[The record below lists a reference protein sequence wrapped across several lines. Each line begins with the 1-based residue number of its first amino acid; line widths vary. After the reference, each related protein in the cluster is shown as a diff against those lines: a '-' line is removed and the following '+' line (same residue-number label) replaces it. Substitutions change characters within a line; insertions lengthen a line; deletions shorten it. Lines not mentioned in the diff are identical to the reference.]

1 VPGIA
6 VLHRG
11 TTTPDGVLVQE
22 AAAGSGVSYGVL
34 YDRYAT
40 QVYNYSLRLTGSPED
55 ASDATQEAFV
65 NVLRRLQEDDRP
77 VLEFSSYLFA
87 AARHESY
94 GLMRQRAR
102 THPTDTPPAERGR
115 VADLDTDPERSVL
128 LHDSQEAVRDA
139 SAQLPPRHREVLALR
154 EVAGRS
160 YEEIGA
166 TMGISENAAA
176 QLIFR
181 ARSKLREAMTA
192 GAVASVV
199 ATTDECETAQILL
212 SRVQDGQP
220 VEEEDRA
227 WLEKHLDE
235 CGSCK
240 TANRMLL
247 EIGASYR
254 LWGPV
259 ALLAGMRTET
269 LARAGDL
276 VGADWSHVPA
286 PGKGSAASSAGGAGG
301 TSAAAGAIAAVTAAV
316 VAVAGLGAVTLLRD
330 DESAPV
336 DRAAKAAASASA
348 PAAKSASA
356 SKSDA
361 KEASTGGKLVAS
373 RASGSRGT
381 PALVALPADLPAL
394 PFDEAAAPDTGNAP
408 PDSGSPQDRP
418 GQERPGQDS
427 PGQPEDGPGQPP
439 GDGPGSDTPAPPGPP
454 VLPGPGVEPPAPV
467 DSVPADPVR
476 PVPDPVDTTDPT
488 DPGNPS
494 DPTDPTDTTDP
505 TDPVDQVPDTQ
516 CSFPG
521 RGTGPDECPPGH
533 VGDTPGDGT
542 RPPGDANNGEQRP
555 RGLLQRLLH
564 RLLG

>member
-1 VPGIA
+1 M
-6 VLHRG
+6 
-11 TTTPDGVLVQE
+11 LVQE

-34 YDRYAT
+34 YDRYAS
-40 QVYNYSLRLTGSPED
+40 QVYNYCLRLTGSQED

-65 NVLRRLQEDDRP
+65 NVLRRLQDDDRP

-94 GLMRQRAR
+94 ALMRQRVR
-102 THPTDTPPAERGR
+102 THPTDSPPAERGR
-115 VADLDTDPERSVL
+115 VADLETDPERSAL
-128 LHDSQEAVRDA
+128 LSDSQQAVREA
-139 SAQLPPRHREVLALR
+139 NAQLPPRHREVLALR

-199 ATTDECETAQILL
+199 ATTDECETAQVLL

-259 ALLAGMRTET
+259 ALLAGMRTAT

-286 PGKGSAASSAGGAGG
+286 PGKGSAASSSAGGTGAGAGG
-301 TSAAAGAIAAVTAAV
+301 AAAGAVAVVAAAV
-316 VAVAGLGAVTLLRD
+316 VAVAGVGAFTLLRD
-330 DESAPV
+330 DDAAPA
-336 DRAAKAAASASA
+336 DRAAKAASSASASA
-348 PAAKSASA
+348 AKSAPA
-356 SKSDA
+356 GKSDDKA
-361 KEASTGGKLVAS
+361 ASTGGKLVAS

-381 PALVALPADLPAL
+381 PALLALPAELPVL
-394 PFDEAAAPDTGNAP
+394 PFNEAAAPDTGNTP
-408 PDSGSPQDRP
+408 PDSGSPQDRN
-418 GQERPGQDS
+418 GQDRNGQDR

-439 GDGPGSDTPAPPGPP
+439 GDGPGSDTPAPPELTPAPP
-454 VLPGPGVEPPAPV
+454 LVPDPIVVPAPV
-467 DSVPADPVR
+467 DRVPADPV
-476 PVPDPVDTTDPT
+476 PPGPDPADPADPA
-488 DPGNPS
+488 DPGNP
-494 DPTDPTDTTDP
+494 TDPRDPGNPTDP

-521 RGTGPDECPPGH
+521 RGTGPEECPPGH
-533 VGDTPGDGT
+533 VGDAPGDGT
-542 RPPGDANNGEQRP
+542 TRPPS
-555 RGLLQRLLH
+555 GLLQRLLH
-564 RLLG
+564 RLLH

>member
-34 YDRYAT
+34 YDRYAA
-40 QVYNYSLRLTGSPED
+40 QVYNYCLRLTGSQED

-65 NVLRRLQEDDRP
+65 NVLRRLQDDDRP

-94 GLMRQRAR
+94 GLMRQRVR
-102 THPTDTPPAERGR
+102 THPTDSPPAERGR
-115 VADLDTDPERSVL
+115 VADLETDPERSAL
-128 LHDSQEAVRDA
+128 LHDSQQSVRDA
-139 SAQLPPRHREVLALR
+139 NAQLPPRHREVLALR

-199 ATTDECETAQILL
+199 ATTDECETAQVLL

-259 ALLAGMRTET
+259 ALLAGMRAET
-269 LARAGDL
+269 LARAGGL

-286 PGKGSAASSAGGAGG
+286 PGKGSAASSGGGTGAGAGG
-301 TSAAAGAIAAVTAAV
+301 AAAGAAAVVAAAV
-316 VAVAGLGAVTLLRD
+316 VAVAGVGAFTLLRND
-330 DESAPV
+330 DAAPG
-336 DRAAKAAASASA
+336 DRAAKQAAASKSAS
-348 PAAKSASA
+348 AAKSAPA
-356 SKSDA
+356 SKSDDKA
-361 KEASTGGKLVAS
+361 ASTGGKLVAS

-381 PALVALPADLPAL
+381 PALVALPADLPVL

-408 PDSGSPQDRP
+408 PDSGPPQDRGGQDRP
-418 GQERPGQDS
+418 GQDR
-427 PGQPEDGPGQPP
+427 PGQPEDGPGQRL
-439 GDGPGSDTPAPPGPP
+439 GDGPGSDTPAPPESTPAPP
-454 VLPGPGVEPPAPV
+454 LVPDPIVVPAPV
-467 DSVPADPVR
+467 DRVPADPV
-476 PVPDPVDTTDPT
+476 PPGPDPTDPANPTDPT
-488 DPGNPS
+488 DP
-494 DPTDPTDTTDP
+494 TTP

-521 RGTGPDECPPGH
+521 RGTGPEECPPGH
-533 VGDTPGDGT
+533 VGDSPGDGT
-542 RPPGDANNGEQRP
+542 TRPPG
-555 RGLLQRLLH
+555 LLRRLLN
-564 RLLG
+564 RLLP